1 MESDVQNQP
10 IDVLRSGMAELA
22 ALAEAVRVDPE
33 SGGRLESDP
42 RGLLAE
48 HGITVPHGLG
58 VRMVVNTAETF
69 HLVLPPDPNAAIS
82 DEDLTSVAGGITF
95 TCVASHGSAT
105 TASTAAGTASTA
117 SSAGSF
123 DTSPYV

>member
-1 MESDVQNQP
+1 MESEEQNRS

-22 ALAEAVRVDPE
+22 ALADAVRADPE

-48 HGITVPHGLG
+48 HGITVPHGIE
-58 VRMVVNTAETF
+58 VRMAVNTAETF
-69 HLVLPPDPNAAIS
+69 HLVLPPDPNTAIA
-82 DEDLTSVAGGITF
+82 DEELSSVAGGIMF
-95 TCVASHGSAT
+95 TCVGSQGSAT
-105 TASTAAGTASTA
+105 TASTASGTVSTA